1 MSAQAPSNTGFSIGL
16 TTLAGKAI
24 LTPSE
29 SLTYANCEALKKTL
43 EPICAGHAP
52 TVILDCRAVAYLDS
66 EALELLV
73 ETHEKLR
80 ALRGELRLTHVNAVC
95 LDILTATRLIHTLV
109 VCDDINQAIK
119 GG

>member
-1 MSAQAPSNTGFSIGL
+1 MNEQAQAPTGFSVGR
-16 TTLAGKAI
+16 TTLAGKTI
-24 LTPSE
+24 LSPSE
-29 SLTYANCEALKKTL
+29 SLTYASCAAMKTALD
-43 EPICAGHAP
+43 EVSSGHNP
-52 TVILDCRAVAYLDS
+52 TVVLDCRAVAFLDS

-95 LDILTATRLIHTLV
+95 ADILTATRLVHVLV
-109 VCDDINQAIK
+109 VCEDINQAIK